1 MSACQS
7 PTDTFR
13 SVRDRIARFESLQD
27 TQLRKTPS
35 EKSSESVV
43 ATSEI
48 SRPELGLYY
57 EDDTQGPLS
66 PSIESEIS
74 QAEVKSSSSYN
85 GEDYKKK
92 PFDEWDYREKREVKQ
107 KADPAVMVEK
117 HEKER
122 NFEVINIHDKYPI
135 AVTDTTVEKTVEVEQ
150 QSHSSQS
157 VDIRTP
163 HVMKEQHETS
173 ATITSNLVKPEVTE
187 KAEIKQKPPEL
198 FAVFPSKDYEESQ
211 ETTETQEC
219 RTVKKTVTKVT
230 TTRYIE
236 MPEETPVVSE
246 EEKSDENEGIYSQ
259 PFSMQRQEQ
268 ELESQT
274 MARTITTVTTTK
286 YIETPN
292 YENIN
297 IDILKPTEIS
307 AYQTNIVTLHKQ
319 PEQFTEVEEPMLDEQ
334 SVPQLTTSEVSM
346 IIDPSTYSVSHLE
359 NYQRN
364 KFRVPSLLDYEDGSN
379 QEKYIADDIHYP
391 TVRGTTISTA
401 KHTIEYD
408 EESQKLKQDS
418 EISNGVETQHPHLTG
433 DEKYKEQIQSTQD
446 PEYNTNAK
454 TITKLTSTQH
464 EKIIDYNA
472 EGKDLNQTSA
482 SQKLLGETV
491 YPVTTKLITTIETI
505 PYEQQYEKYKT
516 TIAGKQGAGESE
528 RKRME
533 AEIDKL
539 PPILADKGLHKE
551 YRKVTEDMVRITQ
564 NDKKAEDFEVS
575 DRLQKEDELE
585 DKTIQPTFGER
596 FAVTTTA
603 PKRAG
608 GAVVAPVALAAMGAA
623 AAYEAITRDEGRALE
638 KGEQLPPKILESIG
652 VTDVMSEEYPSVP
665 HEEKH
670 EIAEFKKQIL
680 QDEPTKAAEI
690 PIDETLYEE
699 YPRVTEEMVIKP
711 VYDREAEDFAVSD
724 RSQKEEGLKDKT
736 IQPTLGERFA
746 DFATTAAKIAG
757 GAVVAP
763 VALAAMGATAAY
775 EAMTRDEGRALE
787 KRVELPPKP
796 LESIGEYQTIR
807 DKVVTA
813 TQHKEEPIIS
823 EYEESRLEAEPG
835 KPPQRPVTDAVY
847 IEYPSIRD
855 EVVTTTQHEV
865 EPGIAEEEVLIT
877 SHYEEKPK
885 IAESEKRRFEAEPV
899 KQAESPTSELV
910 YEKYSR
916 TDYKEKSKV
925 TEYDVRRSQ
934 SGILAECSDS
944 EAVHEQDLSG
954 MEEISRDVE
963 YFDGINVINASSNG
977 GEDRCVIKSE
987 SYCRDSYSSSMWSEM
1002 KTPQFSPT
1010 QVPSR
1015 NFMEDR
1021 IEISDISET
1030 DKREHL
1036 MGLSQ
1041 KDDEQHVIESKYYDV
1056 DLVER
1061 RLSSPVTSSE
1071 QFHPESPFEEALK
1084 VEIKTLP
1091 NTSEEILHFVG
1102 TVDDVNVQSDGSN
1115 VCYQEKQLIS
1125 SSLQK
1130 CLEFELEDHSE
1141 KSYKFQETPLKL
1153 MEEALKNVVKIKF
1166 TEVDELESPEKQS
1179 IQALSSYP
1187 DEQQSI
1193 AGDELYVYDKKSD
1206 VLEEYSDEMS
1216 QKLIAEAE
1224 SSASVQNVT
1233 CPYEKMGQASSNDVT
1248 LEPEVDYQSDL
1259 QEKLDILAEERRKKL
1274 LSVQDHSDSNVHF
1287 EYTKEIGEEH
1297 EIEKTAS
1304 HLADEAIKAVIEV
1317 NEDAKTRTSTSESN
1331 MYHTATEHSKDDQY
1345 DSCVTSQDT
1354 YDSAQEWTSQ
1364 ESDYTT
1370 AASGATSRLSG
1381 AEERQ
1386 GSVTPLAILSPVDSD
1401 RQFTANQDF
1410 DDVIPVIKH
1419 FGIDDTARSTPDVPL
1434 QVTIEEEEEDID
1446 NVLPVSHRG
1455 VLLPPD
1461 AEPGRPSSPIPPIG
1475 ETERDQNFLLFMER
1489 PDKGKILKDITGVES
1504 TDGSSEE
1511 KGSPNSQE
1519 DRLYSRQ
1526 HSNLSLESHAET
1538 VIHFK
1543 DTEYVEG
1550 IGNTISTRVQ
1560 SSELPDSLDKL
1571 LNTNET
1577 AGKRDILSQQ
1587 PTESLGKVDDERK
1600 EQISTESTE
1609 VSPSSDHSS
1618 KQRTSDSE
1626 EGFVICPPMDVST
1639 IGITPAEGELETVEE
1654 EPEDIDSINGSGNSS
1669 VGVPSDTLALIG
1681 KYKHVSSDNVSL
1693 TSLQEFERLEQV
1705 VINRGEGSLS
1715 SSELELYAAGKS
1727 KSSEGSVSSL
1737 TEFEKLEQE
1746 LAANISPQEDVAML
1760 PDIREESEVEDMS
1773 VRDDDE
1779 EEHSETEV
1787 KTRPIDE
1794 EDLRTVTPIA
1804 SPVDSLE
1811 REPIAVTLPLLETST
1826 DSLEPSY
1833 QHIETTYT
1841 QRDSDVSSL
1850 AEYEVRLYSY
1860 RRKRNVVTHFEENM
1874 KDSLENIPHERDS
1887 LLEGASQEMTSQDTH
1902 GLLSGD
1908 TVRPVIQCMESE
1920 SQPK

>member
-135 AVTDTTVEKTVEVEQ
+135 AVTDTTVEKIVEVEQ

-274 MARTITTVTTTK
+274 MAKTVTTVTTTK

-408 EESQKLKQDS
+408 EESEKLKQDS
-418 EISNGVETQHPHLTG
+418 EISNGVETQHRHLTG

-472 EGKDLNQTSA
+472 EGKDSNQTSE

-575 DRLQKEDELE
+575 DRLQKEYELE

-652 VTDVMSEEYPSVP
+652 EEAAKPAESPLTEAVYEEYPSVTYEEKVEVPEYEELKVEEEREKPTESAVTDVMSEEYPSVP

-711 VYDREAEDFAVSD
+711 VYDREAEDFVVSD

-736 IQPTLGERFA
+736 IQPTFGERFA

-787 KRVELPPKP
+787 KRVELPPKL
-796 LESIGEYQTIR
+796 LESIGGEDVYQEYGDTREDVI
-807 DKVVTA
+807 
-813 TQHKEEPIIS
+813 
-823 EYEESRLEAEPG
+823 
-835 KPPQRPVTDAVY
+835 
-847 IEYPSIRD
+847 
-855 EVVTTTQHEV
+855 TTTQF
-865 EPGIAEEEVLIT
+865 
-877 SHYEEKPK
+877 EEKPRIPEYK
-885 IAESEKRRFEAEPV
+885 ESTLKAEPV
-899 KQAESPTSELV
+899 KAAESPLTEAV
-910 YEKYSR
+910 YEEYP
-916 TDYKEKSKV
+916 TVPYEEKREI
-925 TEYDVRRSQ
+925 TEYEEQ
-934 SGILAECSDS
+934 KIEEAAAKPAESPVS
-944 EAVHEQDLSG
+944 EAVY
-954 MEEISRDVE
+954 EEHPSVE
-963 YFDGINVINASSNG
+963 Y
-977 GEDRCVIKSE
+977 E
-987 SYCRDSYSSSMWSEM
+987 
-1002 KTPQFSPT
+1002 
-1010 QVPSR
+1010 
-1015 NFMEDR
+1015 
-1021 IEISDISET
+1021 
-1030 DKREHL
+1030 
-1036 MGLSQ
+1036 
-1041 KDDEQHVIESKYYDV
+1041 
-1056 DLVER
+1056 
-1061 RLSSPVTSSE
+1061 
-1071 QFHPESPFEEALK
+1071 K
-1084 VEIKTLP
+1084 VEVP
-1091 NTSEEILHFVG
+1091 EYEE
-1102 TVDDVNVQSDGSN
+1102 
-1115 VCYQEKQLIS
+1115 
-1125 SSLQK
+1125 
-1130 CLEFELEDHSE
+1130 
-1141 KSYKFQETPLKL
+1141 P
-1153 MEEALKNVVKIKF
+1153 
-1166 TEVDELESPEKQS
+1166 
-1179 IQALSSYP
+1179 
-1187 DEQQSI
+1187 
-1193 AGDELYVYDKKSD
+1193 
-1206 VLEEYSDEMS
+1206 
-1216 QKLIAEAE
+1216 
-1224 SSASVQNVT
+1224 
-1233 CPYEKMGQASSNDVT
+1233 
-1248 LEPEVDYQSDL
+1248 
-1259 QEKLDILAEERRKKL
+1259 R
-1274 LSVQDHSDSNVHF
+1274 
-1287 EYTKEIGEEH
+1287 
-1297 EIEKTAS
+1297 
-1304 HLADEAIKAVIEV
+1304 
-1317 NEDAKTRTSTSESN
+1317 
-1331 MYHTATEHSKDDQY
+1331 
-1345 DSCVTSQDT
+1345 
-1354 YDSAQEWTSQ
+1354 
-1364 ESDYTT
+1364 
-1370 AASGATSRLSG
+1370 
-1381 AEERQ
+1381 
-1386 GSVTPLAILSPVDSD
+1386 
-1401 RQFTANQDF
+1401 
-1410 DDVIPVIKH
+1410 
-1419 FGIDDTARSTPDVPL
+1419 
-1434 QVTIEEEEEDID
+1434 IEEE
-1446 NVLPVSHRG
+1446 
-1455 VLLPPD
+1455 
-1461 AEPGRPSSPIPPIG
+1461 
-1475 ETERDQNFLLFMER
+1475 
-1489 PDKGKILKDITGVES
+1489 
-1504 TDGSSEE
+1504 
-1511 KGSPNSQE
+1511 
-1519 DRLYSRQ
+1519 
-1526 HSNLSLESHAET
+1526 
-1538 VIHFK
+1538 
-1543 DTEYVEG
+1543 
-1550 IGNTISTRVQ
+1550 
-1560 SSELPDSLDKL
+1560 
-1571 LNTNET
+1571 
-1577 AGKRDILSQQ
+1577 
-1587 PTESLGKVDDERK
+1587 
-1600 EQISTESTE
+1600 
-1609 VSPSSDHSS
+1609 
-1618 KQRTSDSE
+1618 
-1626 EGFVICPPMDVST
+1626 
-1639 IGITPAEGELETVEE
+1639 
-1654 EPEDIDSINGSGNSS
+1654 
-1669 VGVPSDTLALIG
+1669 
-1681 KYKHVSSDNVSL
+1681 
-1693 TSLQEFERLEQV
+1693 
-1705 VINRGEGSLS
+1705 
-1715 SSELELYAAGKS
+1715 AAK
-1727 KSSEGSVSSL
+1727 
-1737 TEFEKLEQE
+1737 
-1746 LAANISPQEDVAML
+1746 P
-1760 PDIREESEVEDMS
+1760 
-1773 VRDDDE
+1773 
-1779 EEHSETEV
+1779 
-1787 KTRPIDE
+1787 
-1794 EDLRTVTPIA
+1794 
-1804 SPVDSLE
+1804 
-1811 REPIAVTLPLLETST
+1811 
-1826 DSLEPSY
+1826 
-1833 QHIETTYT
+1833 
-1841 QRDSDVSSL
+1841 
-1850 AEYEVRLYSY
+1850 
-1860 RRKRNVVTHFEENM
+1860 
-1874 KDSLENIPHERDS
+1874 
-1887 LLEGASQEMTSQDTH
+1887 
-1902 GLLSGD
+1902 
-1908 TVRPVIQCMESE
+1908 
-1920 SQPK
+1920 